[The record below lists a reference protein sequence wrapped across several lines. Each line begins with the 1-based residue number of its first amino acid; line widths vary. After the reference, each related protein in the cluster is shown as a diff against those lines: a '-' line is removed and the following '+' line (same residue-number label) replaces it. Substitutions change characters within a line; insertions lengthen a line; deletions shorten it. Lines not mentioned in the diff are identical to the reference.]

1 MRICLFHHRHG
12 ARWAG
17 RAVGRQN
24 HARGAT
30 DLFPATPLKR
40 RTHARHPAWPLRL
53 AGLLAAAVTAG
64 LVGVTVPSRAE
75 GAPAM
80 KESSIFYPRH
90 LVEKAQANIARYP
103 WAAEMQRQI
112 VARAQWWTQRSDEE
126 LWDLMFGSTITRSWM
141 VWSNGHCPACKEGVP
156 MYTWQID
163 ALQRPWKVVCPHCQ
177 EAFPKNDFA
186 RFYRSGLDEH
196 GVFDPRRADR
206 SLLFNEEHPAADDP
220 LRQFGVDDGEGYVDG
235 DKRWRFI
242 GCYLIYGQW
251 KQAIVAGITHL
262 AAAYVVTGEP
272 IYAHKAGVLLDRVA
286 DLYPTHDFKLQGK
299 VYEQPGAAGYVST
312 WHDACQETR
321 ALAFAYDQVFEGLR
335 EDPELVAFLSRKAR
349 QYQLENPKDSFAQI
363 QRNIEERILRD
374 AVVNRHKIASNYPTT
389 DVTVALCRTILD
401 WPADRAAIEAMI
413 DEIITRCTA
422 VDGMTG
428 EKGLAGYSTIG
439 PNNLAEFLGYYARVD
454 PEFLPAILK
463 RHPRLHQ
470 TYRFHIDT
478 WCLGAYYPQTGD
490 SGTYVTPVR
499 RYLGLNLGSVPRS
512 AVANT
517 AGSQERPVMPLPP
530 SVGPAPHAFLWQL
543 YQATGDVA
551 FAQVLY
557 QSNGGRAEGLPY
569 DLFAADPAALQR
581 DLKRVI
587 DREGEELR
595 LGSVNKEQ
603 WRLAILRSGS
613 GAHARAAWL
622 DYDAGGAHGH
632 HDGLNL
638 GLFARGLDLLP
649 EFGYPP
655 VHFGGW
661 SGPKFSWYVRS
672 AGHNTVVIDGKDQVA
687 GNGETTLWADGKEFH
702 AIRASAPALVA
713 APQYE
718 RTVALVDLSP
728 EACYLL
734 DLFRVV
740 GGNDHAWFLHSH
752 FGDLTTTGLNLA
764 PAADYGH
771 DTQMRHFRGDFEA
784 TPGWVADWKVNDRDG
799 HGPSG
804 QETHLR
810 YTGLTRG
817 AQVYTAEAWVCPG
830 GFQTNE
836 EAWIP
841 RLLVRRQAAQAPLRS
856 AFVGI
861 LEPYGTRPA
870 VASARRLAL
879 HTPAGAA
886 YPDNHAAVEVRLVDG
901 RRDLL
906 VAADVENPLGLRP
919 ALREAGL
926 LVQREWGLRTDAEL
940 CLVRRN
946 QAGAIERV
954 VLCRGKELTCG
965 GLALRLKEPADLVEV
980 SVVRGEATLVT
991 GSTAVVAELRAAP
1004 GERPAS
1010 RE

>member
-1 MRICLFHHRHG
+1 M
-12 ARWAG
+12 
-17 RAVGRQN
+17 
-24 HARGAT
+24 
-30 DLFPATPLKR
+30 
-40 RTHARHPAWPLRL
+40 
-53 AGLLAAAVTAG
+53 
-64 LVGVTVPSRAE
+64 
-75 GAPAM
+75 
-80 KESSIFYPRH
+80 
-90 LVEKAQANIARYP
+90 
-103 WAAEMQRQI
+103 
-112 VARAQWWTQRSDEE
+112 
-126 LWDLMFGSTITRSWM
+126 WDLMLAAPSPFWWWCGRTGTALPVKRRR
-141 VWSNGHCPACKEGVP
+141 C
-156 MYTWQID
+156 TWQID

-177 EAFPKNDFA
+177 GLPEERLRTSTA
-186 RFYRSGLDEH
+186 RLDEP

-206 SLLFNEEHPAADDP
+206 SPFSARHPAADDP

-422 VDGMTG
+422 VTYDWRR
-428 EKGLAGYSTIG
+428 
-439 PNNLAEFLGYYARVD
+439 ARRATPHHRPQQPGGVPRLLRPLD

-804 QETHLR
+804 GAPALR
-810 YTGLTRG
+810 LRVALRFTPPRRGCARVDSRRTRRPGSRACWCAARRPRRRCARRSLASWSRTERARPWRVPAAWRCTPLPAPPTPTTTPPWRCASSMAG
-817 AQVYTAEAWVCPG
+817 ATCW
-830 GFQTNE
+830 
-836 EAWIP
+836 WP
-841 RLLVRRQAAQAPLRS
+841 RTWR
-856 AFVGI
+856 
-861 LEPYGTRPA
+861 TRW
-870 VASARRLAL
+870 ASAR
-879 HTPAGAA
+879 P
-886 YPDNHAAVEVRLVDG
+886 
-901 RRDLL
+901 
-906 VAADVENPLGLRP
+906 
-919 ALREAGL
+919 
-926 LVQREWGLRTDAEL
+926 
-940 CLVRRN
+940 
-946 QAGAIERV
+946 
-954 VLCRGKELTCG
+954 
-965 GLALRLKEPADLVEV
+965 
-980 SVVRGEATLVT
+980 
-991 GSTAVVAELRAAP
+991 
-1004 GERPAS
+1004 
-1010 RE
+1010 